1 MTMASDE
8 LSDRIRTALGH
19 LPIREKKMF
28 GAQAFMLDG
37 NMVVATFRDGSLL
50 VRVGKNGM
58 EAALSLPGTSRMEMG
73 ERTMGGFVVVS
84 GDAIEDDADL
94 SAWLERGRAVA
105 ASLPPK

>member
-1 MTMASDE
+1 MTMASEE
-8 LSDRIRTALGH
+8 LSDRIRNALGH
-19 LPIREKKMF
+19 LPISEKKMF
-28 GAQAFMLDG
+28 GARAFMMNG

-50 VRVGKNGM
+50 VRVGKEGVD
-58 EAALSLPGTSRMEMG
+58 EALALPGTSRMEMG

-84 GDAIEDDADL
+84 GDALEDDAEL